1 MRLRTSWRNIVAWWD
16 HLFEASDFGLVRRF
30 CRRKPVRRKPMFR
43 RPDLTF
49 DMLERREVPAVLTG
63 ITEFSITSSNSGPRG
78 ITAGPDGNI
87 WFVENA
93 TNKIAKITPTGTVTE
108 YKAGD
113 SLEIMTVD
121 NAKKGFDLNEKD
133 WVVNVAPGIRVGSR
147 VRVVEDKTEG
157 RKALTVT
164 LEM

>member
-1 MRLRTSWRNIVAWWD
+1 MSQKRKLLLMVGFVSFALLLSAGACKKAGDRSSAESETTTTS
-16 HLFEASDFGLVRRF
+16 
-30 CRRKPVRRKPMFR
+30 
-43 RPDLTF
+43 
-49 DMLERREVPAVLTG
+49 
-63 ITEFSITSSNSGPRG
+63 TEGTETTVQTETEQAGANVETKTETTTEG
-78 ITAGPDGNI
+78 TGPD
-87 WFVENA
+87 
-93 TNKIAKITPTGTVTE
+93 TSAKTSTWTGTVTE